1 MIVTSLEIH
10 TAIGSRLLVGMLC
23 DPQVLAL
30 CDDVE
35 VTDFHHPWHR
45 VAFRALRDLQARGA
59 PVDITP
65 VCDEIRRRDAA
76 TGRHESVF
84 VDELYL
90 CELALSVRSYRTDY
104 TVEKIDGITH
114 VNGEPVDWRAYI
126 DTIAKLD
133 SLFGR
138 SPLTAFE
145 FTDEQRRDLKHYLV
159 RSDAAAL
166 RFHRDHAEEI
176 YRDEPTAEAS
186 PEIPDGRERVLAG
199 ASPRHGRARR
209 ATC

>member
-1 MIVTSLEIH
+1 MIVTSLEMH
-10 TAIGSRLLVGMLC
+10 TAIGSRLLVGMIC

-35 VTDFHHPWHR
+35 IDDLHHPWHR
-45 VAFRALRDLQARGA
+45 TAFRALRDLQARGE

-65 VCDEIRRRDAA
+65 VCDEIRRRDAV
-76 TGRHESVF
+76 TGHHEGVF

-90 CELALSVRSYRTDY
+90 CEIALATRSYRTDY
-104 TVEKIDGITH
+104 TVEKVDGITH
-114 VNGEPVDWRAYI
+114 INGEPVDWDAWLA
-126 DTIAKLD
+126 TTAKLD
-133 SLFGR
+133 MLFGR
-138 SPLTAFE
+138 SPVDVFNLTP
-145 FTDEQRRDLKHYLV
+145 EQRQALKHDLV
-159 RSDAAAL
+159 RADAAAL

-186 PEIPDGRERVLAG
+186 AEIPVRRERVLAG

-209 ATC
+209 ASC